1 MTRKFLANMLV
12 LFYNQANEI
21 VNLRLLKEE
30 FFMLSDK
37 LHAALNEQLNY
48 EFYSAHAY
56 LAMAA
61 YCSDKSY
68 DGFAN
73 FFLIQAEEERFHAM
87 KFYHF
92 LSDMGYRATI
102 DGFGN
107 PGNEFKSILDAFEQ
121 ALNHEKEVTRRIY
134 NLVDIA
140 LDEREHATNAFLKWF
155 IDEQV
160 EEESTFNT
168 LIAKISRIQNDSNA
182 LFMLDAE
189 LATRTFNPVAE

>member
-1 MTRKFLANMLV
+1 
-12 LFYNQANEI
+12 
-21 VNLRLLKEE
+21 
-30 FFMLSDK
+30 MLSDK
-37 LHAALNEQLNY
+37 LHAALNDQLNY

-92 LSDMGYRATI
+92 LSDMGYRA
-102 DGFGN
+102 
-107 PGNEFKSILDAFEQ
+107 
-121 ALNHEKEVTRRIY
+121 
-134 NLVDIA
+134 
-140 LDEREHATNAFLKWF
+140 
-155 IDEQV
+155 
-160 EEESTFNT
+160 FNT